1 MRRPGCQHHSHHRRK
16 EVTIKRNTQVDL
28 ERPTLSAI
36 RKRLPSDRRHLFL
49 RLMPYSYDA
58 PYDYG
63 TLQTVAFHALG
74 ADDAARCVEA
84 LEQLATLYDHGL
96 GELPARN
103 DLLVEIAHRVRRR
116 HASYLAAEL
125 EFATQ
130 LAVDNITLDEFKVQ
144 GETAG
149 VPMLVGNVRWIAGKP
164 TTIGRAMQPLDEAV
178 VSLTGRPAHELM
190 ELPVRERMAAIRI
203 VRMYCVFGA
212 PTGRGPVEEARRN
225 FFCQLGRPVWRILG
239 SPGFGEQPADPGMY
253 GEPAMRRI
261 ELALEL
267 DRANAHPPYSV
278 EPGEEPI
285 ASDAAQ
291 WMPPNNRP
299 SNLHLVVK
307 DQFAAGRDADDKALL
322 KQFEPLRQP
331 MPVAQM
337 PTTAELDQKLGLMAA
352 EFPWAEG
359 ALQTLFN
366 DLHARSAFGSVRLGF
381 HPILLRGPAG
391 CGKSRLAQRL
401 AEVLGVAS
409 LTMSLAGATD
419 AMGILGTAR
428 GWSSGQPSPLL
439 RPLLKGSAT
448 VLLCFDELDKA
459 ANRTSNSPPVESAL
473 LSLLE
478 PEEAKRWRDPFL
490 QVACD
495 LSTLLFVFTCN
506 STAHLP
512 GPLLSRL
519 RILDIERPQP
529 AHFAQVVPYV
539 LKDLETEWGLPTGAL
554 QGIPVERE
562 LLRDLSSMREVR
574 RAVSTVVRLWM
585 REMGGAIKH

>member
-1 MRRPGCQHHSHHRRK
+1 
-16 EVTIKRNTQVDL
+16 
-28 ERPTLSAI
+28 
-36 RKRLPSDRRHLFL
+36 
-49 RLMPYSYDA
+49 MPYSYDA